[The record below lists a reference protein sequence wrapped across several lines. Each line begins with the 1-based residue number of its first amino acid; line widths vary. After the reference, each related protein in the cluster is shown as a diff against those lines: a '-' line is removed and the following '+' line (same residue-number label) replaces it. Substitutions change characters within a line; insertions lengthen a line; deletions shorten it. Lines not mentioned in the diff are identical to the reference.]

1 MIIEEYDAKSLV
13 RTTKTSLF
21 SWAEVY
27 LNPYQ
32 GCEHDCVY
40 CDGKAEGYYMHNDFG
55 QRIRVKKNA
64 PELLENYLKK
74 QDYKTMSLV
83 VDSANEAALKLYEK
97 YKFAKGWQRITHAW
111 KEDNEG

>member
-13 RTTKTSLF
+13 RTARTS
-21 SWAEVY
+21 

-40 CDGKAEGYYMHNDFG
+40 CDGKSENYYMHDDFG

-64 PELLENYLKK
+64 PELLELYFKK
-74 QDYKTMSLV
+74 QGFFPVNREKTSTLVDYFPNLRESA
-83 VDSANEAALKLYEK
+83 DSSRKK
-97 YKFAKGWQRITHAW
+97 
-111 KEDNEG
+111 